1 MLFDEEIKK
10 IIACEGAERKERHEK
25 LDKWFMRL
33 DSCGFDNVP
42 LSYYGM
48 LQARRFLQSYGCEGY
63 RQWRNWGTQNTLSFS
78 LNQQSKSSPD
88 NHHTTAGQ
96 PLRPLTCHLLLH
108 PSPADASSWTPPSS
122 VLSPSLSTNPNLGN
136 VKIEI
141 ECISLQI
148 WFFFDDCM
156 FFNWLPSVFHMLLLN
171 LVDYIKRMSV

>member
-1 MLFDEEIKK
+1 MERLVEALYYYVTLFDCWESTVSRTSLERLKVEKMLFDEEIKK

-108 PSPADASSWTPPSS
+108 PSPADASS
-122 VLSPSLSTNPNLGN
+122 
-136 VKIEI
+136 
-141 ECISLQI
+141 
-148 WFFFDDCM
+148 
-156 FFNWLPSVFHMLLLN
+156 
-171 LVDYIKRMSV
+171 